1 MPEERWENDKPD
13 DGEVDFGFALWQMAS
28 AQRPT
33 ARSPSGLLA
42 ALRILT
48 LTQQLVIVD
57 DFWTAE
63 LGRLGQN
70 DEVSPEDRDILVEA
84 GVELQAGLT
93 ELRPRAA
100 TFRTMLEDEFSD
112 ADIDRALDG
121 LTGELARVLPADS
134 APNLESEWRNALQ
147 GYSFREAVLAAC
159 DCIVEQAPEELE
171 LLGAKDSADP

>member
-100 TFRTMLEDEFSD
+100 TFRC
-112 ADIDRALDG
+112 
-121 LTGELARVLPADS
+121 
-134 APNLESEWRNALQ
+134 WRTSSRMRTSI
-147 GYSFREAVLAAC
+147 GRSM
-159 DCIVEQAPEELE
+159 D
-171 LLGAKDSADP
+171 